1 LWFTV
6 RISNLTSMSICCLL
20 AFHSH
25 IPINFSIIWN
35 LFAGGGV
42 LAHTILG
49 VDFNKNTGE
58 LKFLILDPH
67 YTGREDLQVIQGKGW
82 CGWKGVSFWSKAAYY
97 NLCLPQRPRCL
108 WICLCLS
115 TVFLYMMEIDSCMC
129 KFWQFVLWD
138 KGLSFSLCY
147 WCILILRNTRI
158 MLNYLMFVLFNEE
171 YLTNIEKFQLRYLL
185 QIQFFSSSTL

>member
-1 LWFTV
+1 MF
-6 RISNLTSMSICCLL
+6 ICCVL

-25 IPINFSIIWN
+25 IPINFSIIMWN

-67 YTGREDLQVIQGKGW
+67 YTGTEDLQVIQGKGW
-82 CGWKGVSFWSKAAYY
+82 CGWKGVNFWNKAAYY

-108 WICLCLS
+108 WIHVCFYLS
-115 TVFLYMMEIDSCMC
+115 VVFVFMMEMDSCMC
-129 KFWQFVLWD
+129 KFWQFVVWYR
-138 KGLSFSLCY
+138 GEIFLSVIDVFFFQETHGLCY
-147 WCILILRNTRI
+147 
-158 MLNYLMFVLFNEE
+158 EE
-171 YLTNIEKFQLRYLL
+171 
-185 QIQFFSSSTL
+185 